1 MSQLSVSR
9 WWPRHHSRGSALF
22 CGPGV
27 PLPGQPRRT
36 PERLRSHLCFSN
48 HMEGIQIP
56 LHFSTCCLCP
66 LPLSGCPHTQLS
78 LPAPSS
84 PAPGP
89 LSLRCLSIPP
99 SSPPWPQEPGRA
111 DRRWSEGSKWPREA
125 GSVFHLSQGKLLSD
139 AECSV
144 PLTSR
149 HEASLTAVPQSC
161 VCKHL
166 PRPRPVLH

>member
-9 WWPRHHSRGSALF
+9 WWPRHHSRGSAPF

-48 HMEGIQIP
+48 DTEGIQIP

-78 LPAPSS
+78 LPALPALRQGLSPYDASPALPPPHRSPRNQAEQTGDGLKAASGPGRQAQYFIYHRGISS
-84 PAPGP
+84 PM
-89 LSLRCLSIPP
+89 LSALPP
-99 SSPPWPQEPGRA
+99 
-111 DRRWSEGSKWPREA
+111 
-125 GSVFHLSQGKLLSD
+125 
-139 AECSV
+139 
-144 PLTSR
+144 
-149 HEASLTAVPQSC
+149 
-161 VCKHL
+161 
-166 PRPRPVLH
+166 